1 MGKGGS
7 PHPTIAKR
15 EKLRL
20 DRAATARRGAPSQYD
35 GPQVRRM
42 RRSIREGIA
51 MQAMNVGVKVGSY
64 VSRLALAAAFS
75 VAAGSALAEPKTNL
89 RTRRSRRAA

>member
-1 MGKGGS
+1 
-7 PHPTIAKR
+7 
-15 EKLRL
+15 
-20 DRAATARRGAPSQYD
+20 
-35 GPQVRRM
+35 
-42 RRSIREGIA
+42 

-89 RTRRSRRAA
+89 RTRRSRRAV